1 MSQLA
6 KAMNIPTEQ
15 ETTRISQ
22 WIERQVFQEFK
33 RRGGVVGV
41 SGGIDSAVVLGLSV
55 QALGRN
61 KVIALFMPEKDS
73 SDESETLAEEVADH
87 FGVELVSTDI
97 SPALTALGC
106 YDNLTVAIRETFPD
120 YVPNQDKV
128 KLVLPD
134 NLLEKPALN
143 VFSMAL
149 QQNGLPEQR
158 KILSPRSY
166 LGIVAASNMK
176 QRTRMLTL
184 YFHAEHRNYAVIGTS
199 NKNEHDQGFFVKY
212 GDGGADL
219 QPIRHLFKSQV
230 YQLAEYLGVP
240 QSIIQRTPTTD
251 TYSAGSTQ
259 EEFYFRVPFDLLDK
273 IWLGTECG
281 MSALEIAD
289 DLCLSE
295 EQVGRVIKDILQK
308 KRTTEYLRTVP
319 LGLDP
324 NSALTPV

>member
-6 KAMNIPTEQ
+6 KAIKIPAEQ
-15 ETTRISQ
+15 EAIRISQ
-22 WIERQVFQEFK
+22 WIERHVLQEFK

-41 SGGIDSAVVLGLSV
+41 SGGIDSAVVLGLTV
-55 QALGRN
+55 RALGRN

-73 SDESETLAEEVADH
+73 SDESESLAEEVAAR
-87 FGVELVSTDI
+87 FGVELVYTDI

-120 YVPNQDKV
+120 YVPNCDKV

-143 VFSMAL
+143 VFSLAL
-149 QQNGLPEQR
+149 QRNGQPEKR

-184 YFHAEHRNYAVIGTS
+184 YFHAEQRNYAVIGTS

-219 QPIRHLFKSQV
+219 QPIRNLFKSQV
-230 YQLAEYLGVP
+230 YQLAEYLDVP

-259 EEFYFRVPFDLLDK
+259 EEFYFRVPFELLDK
-273 IWLGTECG
+273 IWLGMERG
-281 MSALEIAD
+281 MPALEIAN
-289 DLCLSE
+289 DLCLTE
-295 EQVGRVIKDILQK
+295 EQVGRVIADIVQK
-308 KRTTEYLRTVP
+308 KRTTDYLRAAP
-319 LGLDP
+319 
-324 NSALTPV
+324 PVLEAV

>member
-6 KAMNIPTEQ
+6 KAMNIPAEQ

-22 WIERQVFQEFK
+22 WIERQVLQEFK

-41 SGGIDSAVVLGLSV
+41 SGGIDSAVVLGLTTR
-55 QALGRN
+55 ALGRN

-73 SDESETLAEEVADH
+73 SGESESLAEEVATR

-106 YDNLTVAIRETFPD
+106 YDNLTAAIRETFPN
-120 YVPNQDKV
+120 YVPNCDKV

-143 VFSMAL
+143 VFSMVL
-149 QQNGLPEQR
+149 QHDGLPEQR

-184 YFHAEHRNYAVIGTS
+184 YFHAESRNYAVIGTS

-219 QPIRHLFKSQV
+219 QPLRHLFKSQV
-230 YQLAEYLGVP
+230 YQLAKYLDVP

-273 IWLGTECG
+273 IWLSTESG
-281 MSALEIAD
+281 MSALEIAN
-289 DLCLSE
+289 DLNLSE
-295 EQVGRVIKDILQK
+295 EQVSRVVKDILQK
-308 KRTTEYLRTVP
+308 KRTTEYLRTTP
-319 LGLDP
+319 LALEPDS
-324 NSALTPV
+324 NLTPV

>member
-1 MSQLA
+1 MSQLE
-6 KAMNIPTEQ
+6 KIMEIPAE
-15 ETTRISQ
+15 EEAVRISQ
-22 WIERQVFQEFK
+22 WIERQVLQEFK

-41 SGGIDSAVVLGLSV
+41 SGGIDSAVVLGLSAR
-55 QALGRN
+55 ALGSN
-61 KVIALFMPEKDS
+61 KVVALFMPEKDS
-73 SDESETLAEEVADH
+73 SEESEGLAEEVAAH
-87 FGVELVSTDI
+87 FGVELVSTEI
-97 SPALTALGC
+97 SPALMALGC
-106 YDNLTVAIRETFPD
+106 YDNLTTAIRETFPD
-120 YVPNQDKV
+120 YVPNCDKV

-134 NLLEKPALN
+134 NLLEKPTLN
-143 VFSMAL
+143 VFSLAL
-149 QQNGLPEQR
+149 QRQGSPEQR

-184 YFHAEHRNYAVIGTS
+184 YFHAENRNYAVIGTS

-219 QPIRHLFKSQV
+219 QPIQHLLKSQV
-230 YQLAEYLGVP
+230 YQLAKHLDVP

-273 IWLGTECG
+273 IWLGTEHG
-281 MSALEIAD
+281 MSALEIAN

-295 EQVGRVIKDILQK
+295 EQISRVIADITQK
-308 KRTTEYLRTVP
+308 KRTTDYLRTAP
-319 LGLDP
+319 L
-324 NSALTPV
+324 ALKMPPA